1 MKEAIV
7 FPTPEEDEIPM
18 WTLARAMNCGWM
30 FRIPVYDRKGNGYIY
45 DSDYITADEAQK
57 EVETQRRTDA
67 RQDVLEEN
75 ITAKRKGAGRR
86 SLLRGSGGGI
96 GFYNEYNR

>member
-1 MKEAIV
+1 MCLPSRSPAPPHPTVEEKEEKMEREAV
-7 FPTPEEDEIPM
+7 QEI
-18 WTLARAMNCGWM
+18 
-30 FRIPVYDRKGNGYIY
+30 
-45 DSDYITADEAQK
+45 
-57 EVETQRRTDA
+57 ETQKRTDA

-75 ITAKRKGAGRR
+75 ITTKRKGTGRR

>member
-1 MKEAIV
+1 MMYLIADLNRLDVKVYGQECKESLMCLPGGSSSPPPPTKEEKEA
-7 FPTPEEDEIPM
+7 EME
-18 WTLARAMNCGWM
+18 R
-30 FRIPVYDRKGNGYIY
+30 
-45 DSDYITADEAQK
+45 EAQK
-57 EVETQRRTDA
+57 EEETAKRTEA

-75 ITAKRKGAGRR
+75 ITRRRKGSGRR

>member
-1 MKEAIV
+1 MMSLIAEQNIKEGKVYGQECKEIIMCLPSRSPAPPPPTVEEKEAEME
-7 FPTPEEDEIPM
+7 T
-18 WTLARAMNCGWM
+18 
-30 FRIPVYDRKGNGYIY
+30 
-45 DSDYITADEAQK
+45 EAQK

-75 ITAKRKGAGRR
+75 ITAKRKGTGRR

-96 GFYNEYNR
+96 GFYNEYDR

>member
-1 MKEAIV
+1 MSLIADQSNKEGKVYGQECKEIIMCLPSRSPSPPPPTVEEKEADL
-7 FPTPEEDEIPM
+7 E
-18 WTLARAMNCGWM
+18 R
-30 FRIPVYDRKGNGYIY
+30 
-45 DSDYITADEAQK
+45 EAQK
-57 EVETQRRTDA
+57 EVETAKRADA

-75 ITAKRKGAGRR
+75 ITTKRKGTGRR